1 MEERI
6 VTAQQAES
14 FNTSVKGWG
23 MNIRGGLKSN
33 ARTMLAHAE
42 KRKYNKYPELEKSI
56 SLHTKKEHGITSSIT
71 FRFAFQG
78 LFVHLGVGRGYVR
91 EGNSVKLG
99 RKYAGDEIGALKG
112 KGYTGREIKKM
123 RHIYKDQSG
132 ANRIPVDWFDVTIR
146 SGMGWLAEYAGD
158 FWGQRAMDVIL
169 DQMDKGLHTYAKYI
183 KVKTKKKK

>member
-6 VTAQQAES
+6 VTTQQITS

-23 MNIRGGLKSN
+23 MNIRTGLKSN

-42 KRKYNKYPELEKSI
+42 KRKYNKYPPLDKSI
-56 SLHTKKEHGITSSIT
+56 SMLTSKEYGIISSIT

-78 LFVHLGVGRGYVR
+78 LFVHLGVGRGYVH

-99 RKYAGDEIGALKG
+99 RKYSGDEIGALKG
-112 KGYTGREIKKM
+112 KGYTSREIKKM

-132 ANRIPVDWFDVTIR
+132 NNRTPVDWFDMTIR

-158 FWGQRAMDVIL
+158 FWGQRAMNAIFS
-169 DQMDKGLHTYAKYI
+169 QMDKGLHTYTKYV